1 MAFTNQ
7 SPLIPQGG
15 VQSYSNNIP
24 VPPQQQQMSP
34 EQWEYI
40 QQIRRTG
47 YDPTQ
52 GYNPQFQIPQQQ
64 QQMSDPY
71 TDFANEFKQC
81 SPSVQASIM
90 QDQDFIDSMGECDR
104 QIQAMMEQL
113 VRPQVMQTPQGRV
126 AFEKMLA
133 SFRDARDKISKQE
146 AKNME
151 KIHMMMNDDVI
162 KQRMMEIEGGNNR
175 V

>member
-7 SPLIPQGG
+7 SPLVPQGG
-15 VQSYSNNIP
+15 VQSYSNN
-24 VPPQQQQMSP
+24 VPLPSQQQMSP

-47 YDPTQ
+47 YDPSQ
-52 GYNPQFQIPQQQ
+52 GYNPQFQMPQQQ
-64 QQMSDPY
+64 ISDPY

-90 QDQDFIDSMGECDR
+90 QDSEFVECMNECDR
-104 QIQAMMEQL
+104 QIQATMEQL

-133 SFRDARDKISKQE
+133 TFRSARDKISKQE

-162 KQRMMEIEGGNNR
+162 KQRIMEIEGGSTKL
-175 V
+175 